1 MSVVLIGDANVDLEI
16 VLPQHAKGG
25 VHANSD
31 PRRFG
36 GGSAANTAAMLAGL
50 GVSCSFVGTVG
61 DDDHGRFATESL
73 AAAGVDTS
81 LIEVTTDLPTGMVMI
96 VVPPDGERLIYVW
109 PPSGG
114 AHRALRTEVAVDSLT
129 GADWL
134 HVSGLCLRVSPARE
148 AILAAMAHARDTS
161 VAVSFDLNLRLENW
175 GWDDDFREVVESAVS
190 LSDVVLGAAVDEIAP
205 LVGIEDPVRAAT
217 ALAGDHRL
225 VIARLGADGA
235 VACSSAGA
243 EAVDGFEVEVVDTA
257 GAGDA
262 FNAGFI
268 AARLA
273 NADVVEAVRWG
284 NAVAALSVSQPGAR
298 GAVTHVDAESL
309 LTRAGDM

>member
-1 MSVVLIGDANVDLEI
+1 MSVVVIGDANVDLEI
-16 VLPQHAKGG
+16 VLPQHTEGG
-25 VHANSD
+25 VHAHSD

-50 GVSCSFVGTVG
+50 GVSCRFVGTVG
-61 DDDHGRFATESL
+61 EDDHGRFATESL
-73 AAAGVDTS
+73 ATAGVDTS
-81 LIEVTTDLPTGMVMI
+81 LIEATPDLPTVMVMI

-109 PPSGG
+109 PPDGG
-114 AHRALRTEVAVDSLT
+114 AHQELRTEVAVDSLI

-134 HVSGLCLRVSPARE
+134 HVSGLCLRVCPARD
-148 AILAAMAHARDTS
+148 AILAAMTHARETG
-161 VAVSFDLNLRLENW
+161 VTVSFDLNLRLENW
-175 GWDDDFREVVESAVS
+175 GWDDDFREVVESAAS
-190 LSDVVLGAAVDEIAP
+190 LSDVVLGAAADEIVP

-217 ALAGDHRL
+217 ALAEDHRL

-235 VACSSAGA
+235 VACSAAGA

-268 AARLA
+268 SARLA
-273 NADVVEAVRWG
+273 SADVVEAVRWG
-284 NAVAALSVSQPGAR
+284 NAVAALSVAQPGAR
-298 GAVTHVDAESL
+298 GAVTYVDAASL
-309 LTRAGDM
+309 LTSAADR

>member
-1 MSVVLIGDANVDLEI
+1 MSVVVIGDANVDLEI

-61 DDDHGRFATESL
+61 DDDHGRFAIESL

-114 AHRALRTEVAVDSLT
+114 AHRALRTEVAVDST
-129 GADWL
+129 W
-134 HVSGLCLRVSPARE
+134 
-148 AILAAMAHARDTS
+148 
-161 VAVSFDLNLRLENW
+161 
-175 GWDDDFREVVESAVS
+175 
-190 LSDVVLGAAVDEIAP
+190 
-205 LVGIEDPVRAAT
+205 
-217 ALAGDHRL
+217 
-225 VIARLGADGA
+225 
-235 VACSSAGA
+235 
-243 EAVDGFEVEVVDTA
+243 
-257 GAGDA
+257 
-262 FNAGFI
+262 
-268 AARLA
+268 
-273 NADVVEAVRWG
+273 
-284 NAVAALSVSQPGAR
+284 
-298 GAVTHVDAESL
+298 
-309 LTRAGDM
+309 